1 VASEPQWYDTISL
14 PALLRYA
21 RNTYG
26 AAMRR
31 ALDEAGYDD
40 IPKNGLYV
48 IGGLALEA
56 GNAPLSVLIRDLRI
70 SKQSAGQLIDTLVAR
85 GYLKRSEDAQDRR
98 RLVIALT
105 ARGRAAARVQADA
118 RNRIDA
124 KLTERIGDAGVGKL
138 RRMLALLGSFGRDD
152 TE

>member
-1 VASEPQWYDTISL
+1 MASEPQWYDTISL